1 MKHDPI
7 HLLYHSMHAR
17 PMRGCLPLFVLL
29 SALLVGGVI
38 ALFEV
43 SLPEP
48 APPRG
53 EGLMLYQRDDLT
65 RFRVRQQSALPLRLP
80 TSVDPAAQWPIPE
93 HALPLRP
100 MPELLP
106 PPSRLQPVDARD
118 SFVLDDAY
126 LLEFPPP
133 NLPEK
138 RKEAAR

>member
-65 RFRVRQQSALPLRLP
+65 RFRVRQQSALPLRLH
-80 TSVDPAAQWPIPE
+80 T
-93 HALPLRP
+93 LPLRP